1 MASFDAFRNEVDAL
15 IHAVEREASAEDGP
29 WGTRRGEERQR
40 LILAGDEH
48 AIRVLREIVF
58 PRMEYLSLLFSN
70 AVVSQ
75 SAGDEWDRHECRLWF
90 RRTEDFRCTADAVAR
105 IAHDPEPAHYSATFT
120 FSVLPA
126 HVTDVCQSFEA
137 CRLEFLQDDQLAAF
151 IDRGITR
158 FITHYLRAREKFIRI

>member
-15 IHAVEREASAEDGP
+15 IHAVEREASVEDGLS
-29 WGTRRGEERQR
+29 GTRQCEERQR

-48 AIRVLREIVF
+48 AIRALREIVY
-58 PRMEYLSLLFSN
+58 PRMEYLALLFSH
-70 AVVSQ
+70 AAVSQ
-75 SAGDEWDRHECRLWF
+75 SAGDDWDRHECRLWF
-90 RRTEDFRCTADAVAR
+90 RRTDDFRCTADAVAR

-120 FSVLPA
+120 FSILPA

-137 CRLEFLQDDQLAAF
+137 CRLEFLQDDHLAAF
-151 IDRGITR
+151 IDRGITH